1 MLNRTIENRRY
12 DMLITALVT
21 AALAVS
27 APPPQSQITYITR
40 EYYAPQQEINNL
52 ELSPVAQPQV
62 VGTIPATV
70 SANDQWS
77 QREELGGQDA
87 PDWIVIRHRDGLFAI
102 DPFIPLPKATPL
114 AARQLFKAMEYGTS
128 GPVINLDTDLS
139 FYGRERINRT
149 EELFQVLESQRIL
162 WLKANNYLGGVRTV
176 NGNAHAAN
184 DQTRTPRIHTPED
197 RPRTRPVES
206 VRAMPTRATILAGNE
221 TVRIS
226 MPDLGVSRAVRDRV
240 AARGGVIV
248 VKPTRTELAEKPAPE
263 SEGNQVDQ

>member
-1 MLNRTIENRRY
+1 
-12 DMLITALVT
+12 MLITALV
-21 AALAVS
+21 AATLAVS

-40 EYYAPQQEINNL
+40 EYYAPQQEIHNL

-62 VGTIPATV
+62 VGTIPETE

-102 DPFIPLPKATPL
+102 DPFIKLPKATPE

-128 GPVINLDTDLS
+128 GPVVNLDTDMS
-139 FYGRERINRT
+139 FYGRDRINRT
-149 EELFQVLESQRIL
+149 EELFQVLETQRIL
-162 WLKANNYLGGVRTV
+162 WLKAKGYLGGVRTV
-176 NGNAHAAN
+176 NGSQHATN
-184 DQTRTPRIHTPED
+184 DQTRNRRIHTPED

-206 VRAMPTRATILAGNE
+206 VRAMPSRATILAGDQ

-226 MPDLGVSRAVRDRV
+226 MPDLGTSRAVRDRV

-248 VKPTRTELAEKPAPE
+248 VKPARAELAEKPAPE
-263 SEGNQVDQ
+263 SEESQVEQ